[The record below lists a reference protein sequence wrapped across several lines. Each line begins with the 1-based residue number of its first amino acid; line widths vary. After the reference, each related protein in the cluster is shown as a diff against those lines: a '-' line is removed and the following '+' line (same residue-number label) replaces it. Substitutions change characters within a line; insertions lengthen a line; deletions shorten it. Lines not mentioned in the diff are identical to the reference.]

1 MFSFRSL
8 AIINRETNRIR
19 ICSTNDGKMFASFH
33 AKPNVEQR
41 EMQNSQPGLA
51 RFRSFYHFIDELIPM
66 QSEDMKTILKFANG
80 GYEPGLTILG
90 FKPQGS
96 IPFFH
101 SIHIPLIIY
110 PNDKEVQG
118 SRVAFARLHAAMVRK
133 KMLAIGEVQHRGYWQ
148 SRLVAVYPL
157 EKSSDEE
164 DSGKPAGMLVTKL
177 PFEDDFRTIAPD
189 EASKEAE
196 RLKASLIHSVDDN
209 KVQSNTEVPNQ
220 FASEEVTEDDQL
232 TLGNVASEELVAAAV
247 KMITRL
253 TVNKSSDLVDVP
265 NDAMEEFFSYL
276 KSVAFD
282 LPRETI
288 DRGGK
293 IDSSRLPSKAKNAIE
308 KFISLLPNDLP
319 PQKKPSTGRKRV
331 KDLPPD
337 STGID
342 WKTLYET
349 DKLDSCKN
357 VELKACL
364 RSYGEYD
371 SWCFVRSSICLKYL
385 NLLLIPAQERSY
397 QERKESWLIDSR
409 IR

>member
-1 MFSFRSL
+1 
-8 AIINRETNRIR
+8 
-19 ICSTNDGKMFASFH
+19 MFASFH
-33 AKPNVEQR
+33 ARPNAEQR
-41 EMQNSQPGLA
+41 EIQNNQPGLA

-101 SIHIPLIIY
+101 SIHNSLIIY

-118 SRVAFARLHAAMVRK
+118 SRVAFAQLHAAMVRK
-133 KMLAIGEVQHRGYWQ
+133 NVIAIGEVQHRGYWQ
-148 SRLVAVYPL
+148 SRLVAVHPL

-164 DSGKPAGMLVTKL
+164 DSGKPAGMLVTQL
-177 PFEDDFRTIAPD
+177 PFEDDFRAIAPD
-189 EASKEAE
+189 EASKEVE
-196 RLKASLIHSVDDN
+196 RLKAAQIHSGDDS
-209 KVQSNTEVPNQ
+209 KVPSNTEVPDQ
-220 FASEEVTEDDQL
+220 FASEKVTEDDKL
-232 TLGNVASEELVAAAV
+232 ILGNVASEELVAAAA

-265 NDAMEEFFSYL
+265 NDAMEDFFSYL
-276 KSVAFD
+276 KSVALD

-288 DRGGK
+288 DRGEK
-293 IDSSRLPSKAKNAIE
+293 IDSSMLSSKAKNAIQ

-319 PQKKPSTGRKRV
+319 PQEKPSTGRKRV

-349 DKLDSCKN
+349 NKLDSCKN

-364 RSYGEYD
+364 RSYGEYV
-371 SWCFVRSSICLKYL
+371 SWCFVKNSICLKH
-385 NLLLIPAQERSY
+385 
-397 QERKESWLIDSR
+397 
-409 IR
+409 